1 MQRPESAVFFFFPP
15 VPQEDSMKR
24 PAALLFLAA
33 LGVAGAAGA
42 DAVARSHDGGKAP
55 ALERTVLAGNVVV
68 QRSASSP
75 DVVVAVDGG
84 ARGRAADGIADR
96 VFVLQRDG
104 APSGDAVSRY
114 AGARVLFENGNL
126 LVAPADGSPAVALL
140 LADRA
145 ALTPAAASF
154 LGGTPVGER
163 WTGRGIALRSGEV
176 RVGAAGLSAATLQR
190 VLASC
195 GSGTAAGGA
204 KAAGSAPCPGGGS
217 TDCSNSTCQ
226 PLCIEGYKACCD
238 CTPDP
243 TNCKCSCVRE

>member
-1 MQRPESAVFFFFPP
+1 
-15 VPQEDSMKR
+15 MKR
-24 PAALLFLAA
+24 PAILFLAA
-33 LGVAGAAGA
+33 LGLAGAAGA
-42 DAVARSHDGGKAP
+42 DAVARSHGGSDAAAP
-55 ALERTVLAGNVVV
+55 ERAVLAGDVVV

-84 ARGRAADGIADR
+84 TRGQAADGIADR

-104 APSGDAVSRY
+104 APQGNAVRRY
-114 AGARVLFENGNL
+114 AGARVLFEKGNV
-126 LVAPADGSPAVALL
+126 LVAPADGSPAVALFL
-140 LADRA
+140 SDRE

-154 LGGTPVGER
+154 LGGTPLGER
-163 WTGRGIALRSGEV
+163 WTGRGIALRSSEV

-238 CTPDP
+238 CTPNP
-243 TNCKCSCVRE
+243 ANCKCSCVRE